1 MTNDVSAKKT
11 GLSPIWVQR
20 AKESLPRLIILAFFI
35 VLCVLAHLGGISVP
49 MMLGN
54 VLSRTGM
61 YGVLALAMLPGIQ
74 CGIGLNLGMTIGV
87 VAGLLSTLLCIEF
100 GLTGWTGFFYAVLL
114 GAAIAVPLGYL
125 YSLLLNK
132 LKGSEMTVSTYVG
145 FSFVSLMCMAWMLL
159 PFQNTAL
166 KWALGPGLRVTH
178 NMDTSFGGLLNNTWA
193 FKIDHFLGFKAGSM
207 VVPTGLLLFFLL
219 CCFGMWLFSRSKTG
233 TAMLAAG
240 TNPRFAQATGINVDR
255 MRMIGTILSTV
266 IAAVGIV
273 VYSQS
278 YGFLQLYTAPRQMG
292 FIAASAILIGGASVT
307 KAKVSHVII
316 GTFLFQGILSLGI
329 QVANKYVAGGG
340 LSEVMRMLISNG
352 IILFA
357 LTKAGGASRD
367 A

>member
-1 MTNDVSAKKT
+1 MTNNLPANKH
-11 GLSPIWVQR
+11 GLSPSWTQR
-20 AKESLPRLIILAFFI
+20 AKASIPRLIILGFFI
-35 VLCVLAHLGGISVP
+35 VLCVLAHFGGISVP

-87 VAGLLSTLLCIEF
+87 IAGLLSTLLCIEF
-100 GLTGWTGFFYAVLL
+100 GLTGWTGFLYAVLL

-159 PFQNTAL
+159 PFQNVAL

-178 NMDTSFGGLLNNTWA
+178 NMDTSFGSLLNNTFA
-193 FKIDHFLGFKAGSM
+193 FKINMLGGAM
-207 VVPTGLLLFFLL
+207 TVPTGLLLFFLL

-266 IAAVGIV
+266 VAAVGIV

-357 LTKAGGASRD
+357 LTKAGGASRE